1 MTALP
6 LVVFGGTFDPPHLG
20 HQQVIVGLRGAL
32 RLPLVV
38 VPNGHPVHR
47 RPPSASPEDRLRMA
61 QLMVREVGDPLVSV
75 SDLEVVRPGPSYTS
89 DTLARL
95 ADGCPER
102 PLLLALGS
110 DAARGLWRWHRPDRV
125 GELAR
130 LVVFDRPGA
139 RIGAR
144 AAVDELRDHGWV
156 GSEPELVSLTAPE
169 VESSRVR
176 ARLRRGEIA
185 EGLLAAPV
193 LRYIRER
200 GLYRESAESVGVRD
214 GIIAPR

>member
-1 MTALP
+1 MTGQP

-20 HQQVIVGLRGAL
+20 HQQVIVGLRGTL
-32 RLPLVV
+32 GLPLLV

-61 QLMVREVGDPLVSV
+61 QLMVQEVGDPLVSV
-75 SDLEVVRPGPSYTS
+75 SDLEVGRPGPSYTS

-95 ADGCPER
+95 VDGEPGR

-110 DAARGLWRWHRPDRV
+110 DAARSLWRWHRPDLVAER
-125 GELAR
+125 AR
-130 LVVFDRPGA
+130 LVVFDRPGS
-139 RIGAR
+139 RIGAG
-144 AAVDELRDHGWV
+144 AAVEELKGHGWP
-156 GSEPELVSLTAPE
+156 GPEPLLVSLTAPE

-176 ARLRRGEIA
+176 ARLRRGEVA
-185 EGLLAAPV
+185 EGLLAASV
-193 LRYIRER
+193 LRHIRER
-200 GLYRESAESVGVRD
+200 GLYRESAQSAAVPD

>member
-1 MTALP
+1 MTPQP

-20 HQQVIVGLRGAL
+20 HQEVIVGLRSNL
-32 RLPLVV
+32 RLPLLV
-38 VPNGHPVHR
+38 VPNGHPAHR
-47 RPPSASPEDRLRMA
+47 RTPSASPEDRLRMT
-61 QLMVREVGDPLVSV
+61 QLMVQGVGDPLVSV
-75 SDLEVVRPGPSYTS
+75 SDLEVRRPGPSYTA

-95 ADGCPER
+95 AADEPER

-125 GELAR
+125 AALAR

-139 RIGAR
+139 RIGAQ
-144 AAVDELRDHGWV
+144 AAVEELRGHGWL
-156 GSEPELVSLTAPE
+156 GPGPEQVSLAAPE

-176 ARLRRGEIA
+176 ARLRRGEKA
-185 EGLLAAPV
+185 DGLLADPV

-200 GLYRESAESVGVRD
+200 GLYREPAGSAAVPD